1 VRRADTT
8 SGSECNPAVH
18 LVEVDPDVRTDLG
31 RLLRSAGYEVRQF
44 GDAQE
49 FEASGMAVSPG
60 CLVLE
65 VRLPGGISGLDLQAQ
80 LLTSGV
86 RMPVIL
92 MTGHGD
98 IQMSV
103 RAMKA
108 GAVDFLVKPFR
119 EQDLLDAV
127 ASAMAIDFADRAR
140 RSQMRDL
147 RERFHTLTPR
157 EREVMMMVAQGRMNK
172 QIALHLSIAEITV
185 KIHRGNA
192 MRKMRAR
199 TAADLVRMAETI
211 TTQADAFLARLV
223 PWKRDGNVPS
233 QRASLVGDR

>member
-8 SGSECNPAVH
+8 SDSECNPAVH
-18 LVEVDPDVRTDLG
+18 LVEVDPDVRTALG

-44 GDAQE
+44 GNAQE
-49 FEASGMAVSPG
+49 FERSGMAVSPG

-80 LLTSGV
+80 LLASGV

-92 MTGHGD
+92 MTANGD

-140 RSQMRDL
+140 RSQMHDL
-147 RERFHTLTPR
+147 RERFDRLSER
-157 EREVMMMVAQGRMNK
+157 EREVMMMVAQGKLNK
-172 QIALHLSIAEITV
+172 QIAPHLSIAEITV

-192 MRKMRAR
+192 MRKMGAR

-211 TTQADAFLARLV
+211 TAQFDIFQPRRHQQPGVSRL
-223 PWKRDGNVPS
+223 
-233 QRASLVGDR
+233 L